1 MDDPQI
7 CATVQSLIILH
18 VFSLFLRV
26 SKAVIAMR
34 HGSKEELAPK
44 RPDLAVKL
52 DDHNSARDE
61 PTKRRMRHRRWTLSN
76 QKSEK
81 SDVWRNIGTSPEVSF
96 CLSFLP

>member
-52 DDHNSARDE
+52 YDQNSARDE
-61 PTKRRMRHRRWTLSN
+61 PTQRRMRYKRWTLSN
-76 QKSEK
+76 QK
-81 SDVWRNIGTSPEVSF
+81 VMYGGI
-96 CLSFLP
+96 